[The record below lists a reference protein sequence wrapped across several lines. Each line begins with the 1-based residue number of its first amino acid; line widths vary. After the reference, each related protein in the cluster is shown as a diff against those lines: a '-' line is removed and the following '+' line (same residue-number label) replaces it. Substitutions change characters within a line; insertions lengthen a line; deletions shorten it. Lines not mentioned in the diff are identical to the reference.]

1 MTDRLIFETGS
12 ATHVGVVRQRNEDSF
27 LTRPEVGVWAV
38 ADGMGGHEA
47 GDFASQT
54 VIAALESIKAQG
66 SAAELLSACEASVA
80 DANRRLTEFR
90 SARGGII
97 AGATVAVLLIYQDH
111 YACVW
116 SGDSRIYLIRGA
128 DITQLSHDH
137 TELEELLERG
147 LITPEAAKHWPGQN
161 AITRAIGVADEAEL
175 EVISGPIEAGD
186 SFLICSDG
194 LTRHVTDQ
202 EILQLIDANVPQQA
216 CDRLID
222 LTLER
227 GAVDN
232 VTVIVTRY
240 QPAAPTNDSGGP
252 APDAEHNA

>member
-1 MTDRLIFETGS
+1 
-12 ATHVGVVRQRNEDSF
+12 
-27 LTRPEVGVWAV
+27 
-38 ADGMGGHEA
+38 
-47 GDFASQT
+47 
-54 VIAALESIKAQG
+54 
-66 SAAELLSACEASVA
+66 LSACESSVA

-90 SARGGII
+90 GARGGII
-97 AGATVAVLLIYQDH
+97 VGTTVAVLLICQDH

-147 LITPEAAKHWPGQN
+147 LITPEAAKQWPGQN

-175 EVISGPIEAGD
+175 EVISGRLAAGD

-202 EILQLIDANVPQQA
+202 EILELIRSSLPQQA

-222 LTLER
+222 LTLQR

-240 QPAAPTNDSGGP
+240 IPAQAANDLAQPASEV
-252 APDAEHNA
+252 EHNA